1 MNKALATWQRIK
13 TMSKKLGLVTG
24 GTTGIGAAI
33 CKALKTAGYDVA
45 ANYLVGEEAAKK
57 FAIET
62 GVSIYAWDV
71 TDYDQCMKGVEKI
84 TADFGTNIHILI
96 NNAGITRDGMLH
108 KMSAENWNAVI
119 TTNLTSCFNMC
130 RAVINPMRENN
141 FGRIV
146 SISSVN
152 GQLGQIGQTNYSAS
166 KAGIIG
172 FTKALARESAA
183 KGITV
188 NAVAPGYTDTDMVK
202 NMPEAVLGAMIAQM
216 PVGRLMEP
224 EEIARAVVF
233 LVADASSNIT
243 GETFSIN
250 GGQYMSS

>member
-1 MNKALATWQRIK
+1 MT
-13 TMSKKLGLVTG
+13 KKLALVTG

-33 CKALKTAGYDVA
+33 GRALKTAGYDVA
-45 ANYLVGEEAAKK
+45 ANYVANHEKAKA
-57 FAIET
+57 FEHET
-62 GVSIYAWDV
+62 GIKTYAWDV
-71 TDYDQCMKGVEKI
+71 MDFEQCARGVDKV
-84 TADFGTNIHILI
+84 TADFATNVEILV

-108 KMSAENWNAVI
+108 KMTAENWNAVI

-130 RAVINPMRENN
+130 RAVINPMRKHN

-188 NAVAPGYTDTDMVK
+188 NAVAPGYTDTDMVAK
-202 NMPEAVLGAMIAQM
+202 MPPPVLEAMIAQM

-224 EEIARAVVF
+224 EEIARAVLF
-233 LVADASSNIT
+233 LVADESSNIT

-250 GGQYMSS
+250 GGQYMAS

>member
-1 MNKALATWQRIK
+1 MTQKLA
-13 TMSKKLGLVTG
+13 LVTG

-33 CKALKTAGYDVA
+33 CKALKAAGYDVA

-57 FAIET
+57 FAQET
-62 GVSIYAWDV
+62 GVRTYPWDV
-71 TDYDQCMKGVEKI
+71 TDFDQCAKGVEKI
-84 TADFGTNIHILI
+84 TADFGRNIHILV

-108 KMSAENWNAVI
+108 KMTAENWNAVI

-188 NAVAPGYTDTDMVK
+188 NAVAPGYTDTDMVAK
-202 NMPEAVLGAMIAQM
+202 MPSAVLEAMIAQM

-224 EEIARAVVF
+224 EEIARAVLF
-233 LVADASSNIT
+233 LVADESSNIT

-250 GGQYMSS
+250 GGQYMAS

>member
-1 MNKALATWQRIK
+1 MAHKFAF
-13 TMSKKLGLVTG
+13 VTG

-33 CKALKTAGYDVA
+33 CKSLQAAGYTVA
-45 ANYLVGEEAAKK
+45 ANCLSHNDEAKA
-57 FAIET
+57 FAHET
-62 GVSIYAWDV
+62 GINIYPFDV
-71 TDYDQCMKGVEKI
+71 RDFAACAQGVETI
-84 TADFGTNIHILI
+84 TSALGGTIQILV

-108 KMSAENWNAVI
+108 KMEPQNWNDVI

-130 RAVINPMRENN
+130 RAVINPMRTQH

-152 GQLGQIGQTNYSAS
+152 AQLGQAGQTNYSAS

-183 KGITV
+183 HGITV

-202 NMPEAVLGAMIAQM
+202 AMPPTLVQAMIAQM
-216 PVGRLMEP
+216 PLGRLMTP
-224 EEIARAVVF
+224 AEIARAVVF
-233 LVADASSNIT
+233 LVADESANIT

>member
-1 MNKALATWQRIK
+1 MT
-13 TMSKKLGLVTG
+13 KKLALVTG

-33 CKALKTAGYDVA
+33 CKALKMAGYDVA
-45 ANYLVGEEAAKK
+45 ANYLVGEEAAQK
-57 FAIET
+57 FEQET
-62 GVSIYAWDV
+62 GVRTYPWDV
-71 TDYDQCMKGVEKI
+71 TGFDQCAKGVEKI
-84 TADFGTNIHILI
+84 SADFGTNIHILV

-108 KMSAENWNAVI
+108 KMTAENWNAVI

-130 RAVINPMRENN
+130 RAVINPMREHN

-152 GQLGQIGQTNYSAS
+152 GQLGQAGQTNYSAS

-188 NAVAPGYTDTDMVK
+188 NAVAPGYTDTDMVAK
-202 NMPEAVLGAMIAQM
+202 MPLLVLEAMIAQM

-224 EEIARAVVF
+224 EEIARAVLF
-233 LVADASSNIT
+233 LVADESSNIT

-250 GGQYMSS
+250 GGQYMAS

>member
-1 MNKALATWQRIK
+1 MT
-13 TMSKKLGLVTG
+13 KKLALVTG

-33 CKALKTAGYDVA
+33 CMALKVEGYDVA
-45 ANYLVGEEAAKK
+45 ANYLVEDEVAKK
-57 FAIET
+57 FEHDT
-62 GVSIYAWDV
+62 GIKTYQWDV
-71 TDYDQCMKGVEKI
+71 TNFEQCESGVEKI
-84 TADFGTNIHILI
+84 AADFKTNIHILI

-108 KMSAENWNAVI
+108 KMIPENWNCVI

-172 FTKALARESAA
+172 FTKALARESAS

-202 NMPEAVLGAMIAQM
+202 KMPAKILEKMVAQM

-224 EEIARAVVF
+224 EEIARTVLF
-233 LVADASSNIT
+233 LVADESSNIT